1 MPIEASINPTWAI
14 KWILL
19 GVALLVFAGWSW
31 YDGAVG
37 YPEHNRHVA
46 AFQKHM
52 ASDELKAK
60 WPEYA
65 RSQGW
70 SDEDPGEARSEF
82 DITTQYV
89 MMVVLIPLGLAAVGL
104 VLYHRGRK
112 LIADEE
118 GLVGSSGERAAYG
131 SIRSIDKAR
140 WDAKGIAVVNYV
152 DDEGQE
158 DTIKVDDWVFR
169 DAELVLEEVERQT
182 GLGDLPGD

>member
-1 MPIEASINPTWAI
+1 MRIEASINPTWAI

-37 YPEHNRHVA
+37 YPEHNRRVA
-46 AFQKHM
+46 EFQRHM
-52 ASDELKAK
+52 ESDELKAK
-60 WPEYA
+60 WPAYA

-70 SDEDPGEARSEF
+70 SDEEPDGARSEF

-89 MMVVLIPLGLAAVGL
+89 MMAVLIPLGLAAVGL
-104 VLYHRGRK
+104 VLFHRGRK
-112 LIADEE
+112 LVADED
-118 GLVGSSGERAAYG
+118 GLVGSTGEQATYS
-131 SIRSIDKAR
+131 SISSIDKVR
-140 WDAKGIAVVNYV
+140 WDAKGIAVVHYV
-152 DDEGQE
+152 DKEGQE
-158 DTIKVDDWVFR
+158 ETIKVDDWVFR